1 MASSSSPSSTKI
13 NKVFKV
19 LVLGEYGVG
28 KTSLAQRFV
37 NNIFYKEVLVGT
49 SGISDIIMNHSM
61 KVDQQDITLQIWD
74 TASQERF
81 RSLTSSF
88 YRNTEGVMI
97 VFDIT
102 NKTSFEQVNH
112 WINEAKENIDHEVPI
127 VLVGNK
133 VDCQSNRT
141 VDNSTAHRF
150 SEEVGISYIE
160 ASAWS
165 SEGVTEAFTILAS
178 KIVAKNNESLKSD
191 SININTNV
199 TADDGGWGCAC

>member
-133 VDCQSNRT
+133 IDCPSNHT
-141 VDNSTAHRF
+141 VGLFNTHRF
-150 SEEVGISYIE
+150 IE
-160 ASAWS
+160 L
-165 SEGVTEAFTILAS
+165 FTL
-178 KIVAKNNESLKSD
+178 
-191 SININTNV
+191 
-199 TADDGGWGCAC
+199 